1 MNKKIK
7 LKKRKKL
14 RLKTKYRNMLQL
26 IGLLLIIILVFLMI
40 IPKDNFKIVTYEKVS
55 TIPTSTIDN
64 SLFTYDEKGI
74 INYPNA
80 QLGIDISTHQSDVDF
95 SLLKQQ
101 GIDFVFIRLGYR
113 GYQSGKLNLD
123 DKFERYYQQAKENNL
138 DIGIYFFSQAINEKE
153 AIEEANFVLK
163 HIKGKD
169 INLPIVYD
177 LEKIDYDEN
186 YRTKD
191 LTVEQKTQNALSF
204 CGRIAYKDYQPM
216 IYLNLDI
223 ANTFYDLEQIY
234 NYPIWYAQYDSL
246 PTYQYEYDYWQF
258 SDSMHLEGI
267 KEEVGLNIRSS
278 K

>member
-14 RLKTKYRNMLQL
+14 RLKAKYRNMLQL

-64 SLFTYDEKGI
+64 FLFTYDEKGI

-113 GYQSGKLNLD
+113 GYQ
-123 DKFERYYQQAKENNL
+123 
-138 DIGIYFFSQAINEKE
+138 
-153 AIEEANFVLK
+153 
-163 HIKGKD
+163 
-169 INLPIVYD
+169 
-177 LEKIDYDEN
+177 
-186 YRTKD
+186 
-191 LTVEQKTQNALSF
+191 
-204 CGRIAYKDYQPM
+204 
-216 IYLNLDI
+216 
-223 ANTFYDLEQIY
+223 
-234 NYPIWYAQYDSL
+234 
-246 PTYQYEYDYWQF
+246 
-258 SDSMHLEGI
+258 
-267 KEEVGLNIRSS
+267 
-278 K
+278 

>member
-1 MNKKIK
+1 MNKKSK
-7 LKKRKKL
+7 TKKRKKL
-14 RLKTKYRNMLQL
+14 RLKAKYRNMLQL
-26 IGLLLIIILVFLMI
+26 LCLLLIIILVFLII
-40 IPKDNFKIVTYEKVS
+40 IPKDNFKIVSYEKVS
-55 TIPTSTIDN
+55 TIPLSTIDN
-64 SLFTYDEKGI
+64 SLFTYEENGI

-80 QLGIDISTHQSDVDF
+80 QLGIDISMHQSDVDF

-113 GYQSGKLNLD
+113 GYQTGKLNLD
-123 DKFERYYQQAKENNL
+123 EKFEEYYKQAKEYDL

-163 HIKGKD
+163 NIKGKE

-191 LTVEQKTQNALSF
+191 LSVEQKTLNALSF
-204 CGRIAYKDYQPM
+204 CGRIAYKKYQPM

-246 PTYQYEYDYWQF
+246 PTYQYKYDYWQF
-258 SDSMHLEGI
+258 TDSMHLAGI
-267 KEEVGLNIRSS
+267 KEEVDLNLRFN
-278 K
+278 